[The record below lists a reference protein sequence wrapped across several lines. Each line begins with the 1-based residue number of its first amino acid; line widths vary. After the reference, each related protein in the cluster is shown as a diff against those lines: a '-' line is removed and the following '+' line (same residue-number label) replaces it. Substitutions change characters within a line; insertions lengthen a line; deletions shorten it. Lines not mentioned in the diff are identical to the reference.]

1 LSESKM
7 PSTMQTNHL
16 ELVAPLD
23 GLTVPLSS
31 VPDPVFAGLMMG
43 DGLAIEPLSGTLL
56 APFDGVVTNL
66 ARSHHALS
74 LRSDLGAEVLIH
86 VGVDT
91 VRLNGQG
98 FTPRVE
104 QGSRVRCGQPLLD
117 IDLDRVARLAPSL
130 LTMLV
135 FPEPDWQVSFRAQGR
150 VAAGQTGLLTVE
162 RQATTSDVAI
172 QAGQTVSREAIVNH
186 ENGLHARPA
195 TLVQGVARRYA
206 AQIQIHYQGRSANAR
221 SVAGLMGLGIG
232 QGEAVQV
239 EARGPDAKEAAQA
252 VVEALQMHAPVA
264 RRPAQTQPAESPR
277 QVNQDEE
284 GLTGICA
291 SPGLAIGTVVRLD
304 RGEIRVPE
312 EGAGLDAEFA
322 RLATALQQVRK
333 SIAEDAAA
341 SAGKGHEG
349 DILNA
354 HLALLDDPELIE
366 TSEGLILQG
375 KSAGH
380 AIRTAVEAQCQA
392 LRNLGIALFAE
403 RVADLRD
410 IEHHLLAA
418 LGHQTNAMPELPE
431 GAILLADDLLPSQL
445 ARLPQGRVAGL
456 ALAFG
461 GATGHLAIIARS
473 RGLPALVAVGGGLLD
488 LDNGRTVLLDAD
500 NGRLLTDPDS
510 DRIEA
515 ARSLLRKRAANRLAR
530 LASAGQPA
538 HTLDGVEIEVA
549 GNIADREEAEIALH
563 NGADGIGLLRSEFL
577 FMERDDRPSA
587 AEQQAA
593 YQAILDTMAGRPTTI
608 RTIDIGADKPVSYL
622 TLGKEDNPALGVR
635 GIRLS
640 LADDALFDDQFS
652 ALLRLTPLTK
662 LRLMVPMVA
671 EVSEVVRVKARIDQL
686 AERLELKERPQF
698 GVMIEVPSAALM
710 AEQIAQ
716 YVDFFSVGTNDLTQ
730 YTLAMDRCNPDMAA
744 RLDQLHPAVLRL
756 LAMTV
761 DGARKHGKWVG
772 VCGGAAGDRQAIP
785 LLLGLGVS
793 ELSVAP
799 PMVAEVKELVRSLSR
814 EHCAAAMSEIL
825 QLESAAAVRA
835 EVLRRWP
842 QCGQH
847 GNSEE

>member
-1 LSESKM
+1 
-7 PSTMQTNHL
+7 MQDNRL
-16 ELVAPLD
+16 ELLAPLD
-23 GLTVPLSS
+23 GLAVPLST

-43 DGLAIEPLSGTLL
+43 DGLAIEPLSSTLL
-56 APFDGVVTNL
+56 APFDGVITNL

-74 LRSDLGAEVLIH
+74 LRNDLGAEVLIH

-91 VRLNGQG
+91 VRLEGQG

-104 QGSRVRCGQPLLD
+104 QGNRVRRGQPLLD
-117 IDLDRVARLAPSL
+117 IDLDRVALLAPSL

-135 FPEPDWQVSFRAQGR
+135 FPEPDWQISFRAQGR

-162 RQATTSDVAI
+162 RQASLTTADEPA
-172 QAGQTVSREAIVNH
+172 AHAEQTAKRTATVNH

-206 AQIQIHYQGRSANAR
+206 AQIQINYQGRSANAR
-221 SVAGLMGLGIG
+221 SVAALMGLGIG
-232 QGEAVQV
+232 QGENVQV
-239 EARGPDAKEAAQA
+239 EARGPDAQDAAQA
-252 VVEALQMHAPVA
+252 VAEALQSHSPTA
-264 RRPAQTQPAESPR
+264 RRRSPVQPTEQSR
-277 QVNQDEE
+277 RVSQDAN

-291 SPGLAIGTVVRLD
+291 SPGLAVGTVVRLD
-304 RGEIRVPE
+304 RNEIQVPE
-312 EGAGLDAEFA
+312 KGAGLDAEFA

-341 SAGKGHEG
+341 SAGQGHEG

-366 TSEGLILQG
+366 SCEGLILQG

-380 AIRTAVEAQCQA
+380 AIRTAVETQCQA
-392 LRNLGIALFAE
+392 LRDLGIALFAE

-418 LGHQTNAMPELPE
+418 LGHQSNAMPELPE
-431 GAILLADDLLPSQL
+431 DTILLADDLLPSQL

-473 RGLPALVAVGGGLLD
+473 RGLPALVAVGNGLLG
-488 LDNGRTVLLDAD
+488 LDNGRRVLLDAD
-500 NGRLLTDPDS
+500 NGLLLADPDS
-510 DRIEA
+510 ARIEA
-515 ARSLLRKRAANRLAR
+515 ARTLLCKREAERATRLVNAAR
-530 LASAGQPA
+530 PA

-549 GNIADREEAEIALH
+549 GNIADLEEAEIALR

-577 FMERDDRPSA
+577 FMERDERPSA
-587 AEQQAA
+587 TEQQTA
-593 YQAILDTMAGRPTTI
+593 YQGILDTMAGRPTTI
-608 RTIDIGADKPVSYL
+608 RTIDIGADKPVPYL
-622 TLGKEDNPALGVR
+622 TLGKEDNPALGLR

-652 ALLRLTPLTK
+652 ALLSLKPLTN

-671 EVSEVVRVKARIDQL
+671 EVSEVLRVRARIDQL
-686 AERLELKERPQF
+686 AVRLGLTQRPKF
-698 GVMIEVPSAALM
+698 GVMIEVPSAALL
-710 AEQIAQ
+710 AEQLAQ

-744 RLDQLHPAVLRL
+744 RLDQLHPGVLRL

-761 DGARKHGKWVG
+761 EGARKHGKWVG
-772 VCGGAAGDRQAIP
+772 VCGGAAADRQAIP

-814 EHCAAAMSEIL
+814 TQCAAATAEIL
-825 QLESAAAVRA
+825 QLESASAVRA
-835 EVLRRWP
+835 EVIRRWP

-847 GNSEE
+847 GNS